1 MQLNQAETEN
11 IKNETE
17 RDFRNLLVMV
27 GCQLTLLN
35 AFVIWGELSNYYLYN
50 NIYEVVVSLCTRDI
64 YNMSWFVWER

>member
-50 NIYEVVVSLCTRDI
+50 NIYEVVVSLCT
-64 YNMSWFVWER
+64 SLVLH